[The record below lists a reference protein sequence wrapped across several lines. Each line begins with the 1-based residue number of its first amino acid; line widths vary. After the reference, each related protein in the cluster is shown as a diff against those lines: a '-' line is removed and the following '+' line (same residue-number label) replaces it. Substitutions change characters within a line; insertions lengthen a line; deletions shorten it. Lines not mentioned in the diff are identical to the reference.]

1 MPTLREITTK
11 RDQPILLIANGSGI
25 APMRPIWQMKK
36 NDPDALGD
44 ITFLYGCRRRYRYV
58 YQPLN

>member
-44 ITFLYGCRRRYRYV
+44 ITFLYGCRMR
-58 YQPLN
+58 